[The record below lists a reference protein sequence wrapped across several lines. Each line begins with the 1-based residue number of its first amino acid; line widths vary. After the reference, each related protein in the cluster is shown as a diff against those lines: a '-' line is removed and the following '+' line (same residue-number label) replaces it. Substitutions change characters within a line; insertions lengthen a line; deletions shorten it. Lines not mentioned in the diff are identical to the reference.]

1 MPRAHSF
8 IGHEGGRQLFI
19 RRALVFSPLIFFL
32 AVTQCSFFAQLK
44 ILPAVPDLMIGV
56 IVAIAMLDSQKAAVV
71 CGISAGFVIDA
82 IGASGLSF
90 SPLFYMFCGAL
101 CGVFA
106 KKMLPSFLSW
116 AVNLTVFS
124 ILSSLFTL
132 VNLLSRV
139 DGISLLEAFTRVL
152 LPEMICTYI
161 VCLPIFFIVKLC
173 MIPIDSKR
181 RLRLDKFN

>member
-1 MPRAHSF
+1 MARSNLF
-8 IGHEGGRQLFI
+8 IGHEGGRQLFV
-19 RRALVFSPLIFFL
+19 RRALVFSPVIFLL
-32 AVTQCSFFAQLK
+32 AVAQCSFFAQLK
-44 ILPAVPDLMIGV
+44 ILPAVPNLMIGV
-56 IVAIAMLDSQKAAVV
+56 VVAIAMLDSQKSAVV

-90 SPLFYMFCGAL
+90 SPLFYMLCGAL

-124 ILSSLFTL
+124 VLSSLFTL
-132 VNLLSRV
+132 INLVSRIDDV
-139 DGISLLEAFTRVL
+139 SLAEAFTGVL
-152 LPEMICTYI
+152 LPEMICTYV

-173 MIPIDSKR
+173 MVPIDAKR

>member
-1 MPRAHSF
+1 MARSHAF

-19 RRALVFSPLIFFL
+19 RRALVFSPVIFLL
-32 AVTQCSFFAQLK
+32 AVAQCSFFAQLK

-56 IVAIAMLDSQKAAVV
+56 VVAIAMLDSQKAAVV

-82 IGASGLSF
+82 IGTSGLSF
-90 SPLFYMFCGAL
+90 SPLFYMLCGAL
-101 CGVFA
+101 CGLIA

-124 ILSSLFTL
+124 ILSSVFTL
-132 VNLLSRV
+132 LNLIARIDDL
-139 DGISLLEAFTRVL
+139 SLLEAFLRVL